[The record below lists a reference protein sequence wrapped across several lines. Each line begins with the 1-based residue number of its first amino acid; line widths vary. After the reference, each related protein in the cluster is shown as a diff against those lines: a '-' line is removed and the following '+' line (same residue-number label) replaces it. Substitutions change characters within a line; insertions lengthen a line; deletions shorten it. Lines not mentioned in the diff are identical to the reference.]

1 MKFKEMSSD
10 FDFPKAEQEI
20 SKYWE
25 EHHIFEESLDRRQG
39 CPEFVFYEGPPTA
52 NGLPHIGHAMARTVK
67 DTICRYKT
75 MKGFRVERK
84 AGWDTQGLPVELE
97 VEKQLGFSIKEKIGE
112 FGIEKFNLL
121 CRDSVFKYKKEWD
134 DFTKRIGFWLDLDDA
149 YKTYTNDYIESV
161 WWALA
166 RFHREGFLYQG
177 YKILPWCPRCG
188 TALSSHEVAQGYDTV
203 SDPSIYVKMELENR
217 PGTFFLVWT
226 TTPWTLISNVAL
238 AVHPDSRYVDIDVH
252 GKTFILEKTRAL
264 LLFGDEA
271 IPRKEYAG
279 SELSGVKYKP
289 LYGIVKSEKKSHY
302 VVTAKFVTTA
312 EGTGIVHIAPA
323 FGADDYNLSIEY
335 DLPVIQAVDERGK
348 FIPEVAIWAGKF
360 VKEAD
365 PEIIENLKSRG
376 LLYKA
381 ETYSHTYP
389 FCWRCDSPLLYYA
402 RRSWFIRTTAFKD
415 KMIANNKQINWQPP
429 EIRDGRFGE
438 WLENNVDW
446 ALSRER
452 FWGTPL
458 PIWVCAKCNHEQSI
472 GSIQE
477 LKNIGRQVPDD
488 IELHK
493 PYVDR
498 ITLECPKCKGE
509 MKRTPEV
516 IDAWF
521 DSGSMPFA
529 QYHYPFENQQRFERR
544 FPADFIAE
552 GIDQTRGWFYS
563 LLAISTFLFGKSSY
577 KNIVVNELILDKDGQ
592 KMSKSRGN
600 AVNPQYILSTMGADA
615 ARWYMMSTSQVWLP
629 TRFDVNGV
637 TEVAKKFLS
646 TLKNSYSF
654 FALYASID
662 DFNPGEVNKSD
673 LKPAIIDRWLESKLA
688 SLSSE
693 VDNSYS
699 DFEITRACR
708 LIQHFVIEDL
718 SNWYIRRCRRR
729 YWGSEQTADK
739 ATAYYYLWEALTIV
753 CKLAAPVAPFL
764 TEQIFINLTEPMG
777 KDNRLSVH
785 LEMFPLADLSLAD
798 PNLELLMENVKNI
811 VSLGLAARKRCK
823 IKVRQPLSMILVSF
837 KGEWEG
843 TKYDQLIS
851 HIKDELN
858 VKEVRFVDNLEDL
871 SILKVKPNFRNLGP
885 KFGKHANHI
894 AEILKELSSESSAK
908 FKETGSIRLSMDGK
922 DFPVLSDDVEF
933 VTSYQA
939 DYEVIAEGETT
950 VALNTEIT
958 IDLQYEGFAR
968 EIINKVQNMRKE
980 ADYNVTDKIKI
991 QFLGSDLIANA
1002 VARFKEYICRETIAT
1017 GISLGQAGG
1026 DLKKSWDLNG
1036 EETVISVERISS

>member
-1 MKFKEMSSD
+1 
-10 FDFPKAEQEI
+10 
-20 SKYWE
+20 
-25 EHHIFEESLDRRQG
+25 
-39 CPEFVFYEGPPTA
+39 
-52 NGLPHIGHAMARTVK
+52 
-67 DTICRYKT
+67 
-75 MKGFRVERK
+75 